1 MKPSLRAFGI
11 TLLLAAAVSWA
22 EKPEPAPPLRLFT
35 LGGTS
40 FSLNLDP
47 DWKVTDPAPDS
58 PDSVLFNT
66 SDPLRMSTRVSLGR
80 VPANADTDEFRAW
93 VLDQSTRDFLR
104 QSVEKELVVEPMGK
118 GDVRGARVCATDRAP
133 KPDEYKYICQ
143 GIFTHEGAALIF
155 TLLYNESGMEDAKQA
170 LAALDALHFT
180 QRT

>member
-1 MKPSLRAFGI
+1 
-11 TLLLAAAVSWA
+11 
-22 EKPEPAPPLRLFT
+22 
-35 LGGTS
+35 
-40 FSLNLDP
+40 
-47 DWKVTDPAPDS
+47 
-58 PDSVLFNT
+58 
-66 SDPLRMSTRVSLGR
+66 MSTRVSLGR